1 MLSVSFQSEE
11 IPSSRSSSHP
21 ILALEKCYTPYST
34 VYETYRIKR
43 EAHRKPHQRGGLHE
57 IKQQYTLPRVVT
69 FVPVTSIVKR
79 VNPGNVSTMER
90 AQAAVARKQ
99 EKETDGVHKVEFE
112 NGDTGKSPSLGGC
125 SHLQEVNQQF
135 ISKTTGLQECISGTT
150 ATGERVI
157 PVRFARA
164 ATPRLQEA
172 YQQYTHRI
180 CRNTPLISRPGYSH
194 NYTFEETNVTY
205 RNSGVSPQPKR
216 CSRQFFP
223 DGVMLRER
231 VR

>member
-1 MLSVSFQSEE
+1 MFL
-11 IPSSRSSSHP
+11 PP
-21 ILALEKCYTPYST
+21 I
-34 VYETYRIKR
+34 VKR

-90 AQAAVARKQ
+90 AQAAVAMEFKLKRNFLSNLTGKQ
-99 EKETDGVHKVEFE
+99 EKETDGVHKVEFG

-180 CRNTPLISRPGYSH
+180 CRNTRESSEMILIFGGFDSKIVHRSA
-194 NYTFEETNVTY
+194 
-205 RNSGVSPQPKR
+205 
-216 CSRQFFP
+216 
-223 DGVMLRER
+223 
-231 VR
+231 

>member
-11 IPSSRSSSHP
+11 VPSSRSCSHP

-57 IKQQYTLPRVVT
+57 VKQQYTLPRVVT
-69 FVPVTSIVKR
+69 FGKR
-79 VNPGNVSTMER
+79 E
-90 AQAAVARKQ
+90 Q
-99 EKETDGVHKVEFE
+99 ETDGVHKAGFE
-112 NGDTGKSPSLGGC
+112 NGDTGKSR
-125 SHLQEVNQQF
+125 
-135 ISKTTGLQECISGTT
+135 TT
-150 ATGERVI
+150 AIGERVI

-164 ATPRLQEA
+164 VTPRLQEA

-194 NYTFEETNVTY
+194 DYTFEETSVTY